1 MESKVDY
8 TLTGL
13 FILLLSSAIFA
24 FAFWLGKYNDGD
36 YAYLR
41 YKVYLTESV
50 AGLAPEASVK
60 FHGVDMG
67 KVETIRINP
76 NSSEEVE
83 LVLKM
88 KKETP
93 IKIDSFATLRFY
105 GITGLAYIEIE
116 GGKKE
121 SPLLETSD
129 KHMATIPT
137 SPSLIKR
144 LDESLS
150 TVASKLSRSLDRAD
164 LLFSDA
170 NIHNVSQSLENLR
183 SLTNKIDSY
192 QEQIK
197 LLLAQG
203 IEVENNA
210 SRTLQSI
217 NNTAQGTKQAT
228 EVLQKKFTA
237 TLQSME
243 ATSNQ
248 SHALIN
254 KITAKVDRGDYDLQ
268 GIAAPTLNELNDL
281 IMQSKT
287 LTNEM
292 EATLQTLRHSP
303 SDLLFKQSKPKPGPG
318 E

>member
-1 MESKVDY
+1 MESKVNY

-13 FILLLSSAIFA
+13 FILLLSGAIFA

-36 YAYLR
+36 YAYAR

-67 KVETIRINP
+67 KVEIIRINP

-93 IKIDSFATLRFY
+93 IKTDSFATLKFY

-116 GGKKE
+116 GGKKDA
-121 SPLLETSD
+121 PLLVTND
-129 KHMATIPT
+129 QNMATIPT

-150 TVASKLSRSLDRAD
+150 SVASKLSRSLDRAD
-164 LLFSDA
+164 LLFSDT
-170 NIHNVSQSLENLR
+170 NIHNVSQSLANLR
-183 SLTNKIDSY
+183 SITKQMDSY
-192 QEQIK
+192 QDQIK
-197 LLLAQG
+197 LLLAHG

-217 NNTAQGTKQAT
+217 NNTAQAAT
-228 EVLQKKFTA
+228 QTSEILQQKFT
-237 TLQSME
+237 TTMESVE
-243 ATSNQ
+243 ATSKQ
-248 SHALIN
+248 SHALIE
-254 KITAKVDRGDYDLQ
+254 KLTAKVDRGDYDLQ
-268 GIAAPTLNELNDL
+268 GIAAPTLNELNEL
-281 IMQSKT
+281 ITHSKI
-287 LTNEM
+287 LTSEM

>member
-13 FILLLSSAIFA
+13 FILLFSSAIFA
-24 FAFWLGKYNDGD
+24 FAFWLGKYNDSD

-76 NSSEEVE
+76 DSSEEVE

-93 IKIDSFATLRFY
+93 IKIDSFATLKFY

-116 GGKKE
+116 GGAKE
-121 SPLLETSD
+121 SPLLATSD

-150 TVASKLSRSLDRAD
+150 SVAIKLSRSLDRAD

-170 NIHNVSQSLENLR
+170 NIHNVSQSLDNLR
-183 SLTNKIDSY
+183 SLTTQMDSY
-192 QEQIK
+192 QAQIK
-197 LLLAQG
+197 LLLAHG
-203 IEVENNA
+203 IALENNA
-210 SRTLQSI
+210 SRTLESI
-217 NNTAQGTKQAT
+217 NDTAQNAKQT
-228 EVLQKKFTA
+228 SEVLQKKLSA

-243 ATSNQ
+243 ATSKQ
-248 SHALIN
+248 SHALIE
-254 KITAKVDRGDYDLQ
+254 KITSKVDRGDYDLQ
-268 GIAAPTLNELNDL
+268 SIAEPTLTQINDL
-281 IMQSKT
+281 ITQSQS
-287 LTNEM
+287 LTHEM
-292 EATLQTLRHSP
+292 ETTLQTLQKSP

>member
-13 FILLLSSAIFA
+13 FLLLLCSGLIA
-24 FAFWLGKYNDGD
+24 FAFWLGKYNDNIN
-36 YAYLR
+36 AYTY

-67 KVETIRINP
+67 KVQSIRINP
-76 NSSEEVE
+76 HNSEEVE

-88 KKETP
+88 KRETP
-93 IKIDSFATLRFY
+93 IKTNSFAILKFY

-116 GGKKE
+116 GGTKE
-121 SPLLETSD
+121 APLVVTSE
-129 KHMATIPT
+129 KNMATIPT

-150 TVASKLSRSLDRAD
+150 SVAAKLSKSLDRAD

-170 NIHNVSQSLENLR
+170 NIHNVSKSLESLR
-183 SLTNKIDSY
+183 SLTKHMDSY

-203 IEVENNA
+203 ITLENNA

-217 NNTAQGTKQAT
+217 NETAQGAKLTSQ
-228 EVLQKKFTA
+228 VLEKKVTA
-237 TLQSME
+237 TLQSVEM
-243 ATSNQ
+243 TSQQ
-248 SHALIN
+248 SHALIQ
-254 KITAKVDRGDYDLQ
+254 KIESTIDRGDYNLQ
-268 GIAAPTLNELNDL
+268 TITAPTLSELNTL
-281 IMQSKT
+281 IEQSII
-287 LTNEM
+287 LTQEM
-292 EATLQTLRHSP
+292 GATLQTLQQSP
-303 SDLLFKQSKPKPGPG
+303 SDILFTKSKSKPGPG

>member
-67 KVETIRINP
+67 KVETMRINP
-76 NSSEEVE
+76 DSSEEVE

-93 IKIDSFATLRFY
+93 IKIDSFATLKFY

-121 SPLLETSD
+121 SALLETSD
-129 KHMATIPT
+129 SHMATIPT
-137 SPSLIKR
+137 APSLIKR

-150 TVASKLSRSLDRAD
+150 TVASKLSKSLDRAD
-164 LLFSDA
+164 LLFSDT

-183 SLTNKIDSY
+183 SLTKQMDSY
-192 QEQIK
+192 QEQVK

-203 IEVENNA
+203 IALENNA

-217 NNTAQGTKQAT
+217 DETAQSAKQT
-228 EVLQKKFTA
+228 SDVLERKLSN

-243 ATSNQ
+243 ATSQQ
-248 SHALIN
+248 SHALIE
-254 KITAKVDRGDYDLQ
+254 KINSKIDRGDYDLH
-268 GIAAPTLNELNDL
+268 GITAPTLAEINDL
-281 IMQSKT
+281 IVQSKT

-292 EATLQTLRHSP
+292 EATLKTLHHSP
-303 SDLLFKQSKPKPGPG
+303 SDLLFKQSIPKPGPG